1 MVRYKLFLL
10 MLFSLSAGKIVSQLP
25 AQILPDFEFS
35 RLNKSPFTNNDLPKE
50 KMLFFVFFDSD
61 CDHCQHAVKNIDQ
74 QYASFKKAAVYLI
87 STDDKDKINRFIN
100 TYGQHLKNQTNVVL
114 LRDNLNQFVAKFK
127 PLKYPSMFLYSA
139 NKKLVQYE
147 DNEESV
153 FRFFKP
159 ILGKQGNL

>member
-25 AQILPDFEFS
+25 AQNLPDFEFF
-35 RLNKSPFTNNDLPKE
+35 RLNKTPFTNNDLPKE

-74 QYASFKKAAVYLI
+74 QYVSFKKAAVYLI

-100 TYGQHLKNQTNVVL
+100 TSGQHLKNQTNVVL
-114 LRDNLNQFVAKFK
+114 LQDNLNQFVAKFK

-139 NKKLVQYE
+139 KKKLIQYE

-159 ILGKQGNL
+159 ILGK